1 MITLVGG
8 QKGGSGKSTL
18 ATNLAA
24 ALANQGKDVLLVDG
38 NAAQGT
44 ASNWAARREDTGLKK
59 ISCIE
64 KSGNLYKSLL
74 DLKDRYDEVIV
85 DTGGQD
91 SKEFRTALLAA
102 DLFISPIRP
111 SQADAETLIFVA
123 DLLEQAREMNP
134 GLVAKLLITNAPSH
148 PAVKLVEETKELVS
162 DIEGFEVANSVIY
175 YRKIYMD
182 AIPAGAGVVEMDNA
196 KARIEVINLIEEL
209 Y

>member
-1 MITLVGG
+1 M
-8 QKGGSGKSTL
+8 
-18 ATNLAA
+18 
-24 ALANQGKDVLLVDG
+24 
-38 NAAQGT
+38 
-44 ASNWAARREDTGLKK
+44 
-59 ISCIE
+59 
-64 KSGNLYKSLL
+64 L

-148 PAVKLVEETKELVS
+148 PTVKLVEETKELVS

>member
-8 QKGGSGKSTL
+8 QKGGSGKSTI

-44 ASNWAARREDTGLKK
+44 SSNWAARREDTNLES

-64 KSGNLYKSLL
+64 KSGNLYKSLK
-74 DLKDRYDEVIV
+74 DLGKRYDEVIV

-91 SKEFRTALLAA
+91 SKEFRTAMLASHLL
-102 DLFISPIRP
+102 ISPIRP
-111 SQADAETLIFVA
+111 SQADAETLVYVA

-134 GLVAKLLITNAPSH
+134 DLIAKILISNAPSH
-148 PAVKLVEETKELVS
+148 PAVKLVEETRELLK
-162 DIEGFEVANSVIY
+162 DLECFEIAKSVIF

-182 AIPAGAGVVEMDNA
+182 AIPTGAGVVEMNNI
-196 KARIEVINLIEEL
+196 KATNEIINLVEEL